1 MQMFAPNVMVVGDTI
16 FDLQDATGRP
26 NPLAAA
32 ARYEAEVMA
41 MRGKIKAQP
50 FGARWLDITG
60 NNAEPIVIVPT
71 TATNDAVAQTFAN
84 IPEKPNRQADALA
97 RGFSPDATGRGT
109 PVRVKFSTTALAGG
123 LTGASGEV
131 LLIHELTHAYRS
143 ASGRFS
149 PAPMVGLVAP
159 ARPSVDVVKRFPDW
173 EEWLSVVVEN
183 VFAAESG
190 KSILRGNWDILFPSI
205 LTSPAYFKFWSIPT
219 VGTKTDS
226 QTFAEDYAPAI
237 LRMMQIEPDL
247 YRAIRASNAWFNPV
261 RDYENRMLASR
272 T

>member
-26 NPLAAA
+26 NPPAAA

-149 PAPMVGLVAP
+149 PLPMVGLVGPGRAASDVRSSATP
-159 ARPSVDVVKRFPDW
+159 LNDDPS
-173 EEWLSVVVEN
+173 
-183 VFAAESG
+183 
-190 KSILRGNWDILFPSI
+190 GNWPVASMGLYDSSTMRHRPMGSKFSSAKPVGSI
-205 LTSPAYFKFWSIPT
+205 
-219 VGTKTDS
+219 
-226 QTFAEDYAPAI
+226 
-237 LRMMQIEPDL
+237 
-247 YRAIRASNAWFNPV
+247 
-261 RDYENRMLASR
+261 ML
-272 T
+272 